1 MVSLQQKINS
11 YLWASGESA
20 TQLSQVDF
28 IEDRYKVI
36 GPQIWQ
42 DTKPE
47 QLLVP
52 EDSLSDWVQLYLQF
66 FPQRLHIPEVYGVC
80 HLGNSEVVLL
90 ENVPIDDEGNLYP
103 RLEEAWGDASALRQ
117 LYWLWQ
123 MLDLWSPLQEAG
135 VALSLLLNN
144 NVRVQGWRLWLL
156 ELHSESTTSAN
167 LQDLGNFWSS
177 LVNYASSD
185 IALQLEGFVS
195 ELQSDNV
202 SLTSLQSRF
211 NRLLLETA
219 AQQPL
224 RVQITGITD
233 AGPRQNHN
241 EDSYYPTKEDIYESG
256 DPLTQHLTVICDGIG
271 GHEGGEVASQLAVQ
285 TLKLQ
290 IRALL
295 REVAENPEIMVPDLV
310 AQQLSAVIRV
320 VNNVIAARNDEQ
332 GRESRRRMA
341 TTLVM
346 GLQLPQQLRQPESG
360 VGNSHELYLAWV
372 GDSRAYWITS
382 DYCQKLT
389 VDDDVA
395 SREARLGRSLYRQ
408 ALQRPDAGALIQALG
423 TKDAELLRPRVKRLI
438 IEEDGLLLLCSDGLS
453 DNDLVEQHWQDF
465 APDAIAG
472 KVSLDE
478 VAQNLINLANEK
490 NGHDNTTVT
499 LAYYGVS
506 AQYPILVNLSELP
519 GVSVISEALLN
530 SETEEQPSAVAPQL
544 EKANELEA
552 EESEESE
559 IENSERSLPR
569 GLVIFLGIIFVLTI
583 AGIAGLATQWL
594 IDSLEKQKAPE
605 STPSVENTK
614 KPF

>member
-1 MVSLQQKINS
+1 MVSLQQKINP

-42 DTKPE
+42 DTQPE
-47 QLLVP
+47 QPVSL
-52 EDSLSDWVQLYLQF
+52 EDSLSDWVQIYLKLL
-66 FPQRLHIPEVYGVC
+66 PQRLHVPEIYGVC
-80 HLGNSEVVLL
+80 PLGKSEVVLL
-90 ENVPIDDEGNLYP
+90 ENVPIDEQGHLYP
-103 RLEEAWGDASALRQ
+103 SLADAWGEASAVRQ

-123 MLDLWSPLQEAG
+123 MLDLWSPLQAAG
-135 VALSLLLNN
+135 VPSSLLHKDNL
-144 NVRVQGWRLWLL
+144 RVQGWRLWLL
-156 ELHSESTTSAN
+156 ELHPETTTPAN
-167 LQDLGNFWSS
+167 LQQLGNLWSS
-177 LVNYASSD
+177 LVSYASSD
-185 IALQLEGFVS
+185 VALQLEGFVS
-195 ELQSDNV
+195 ELESDGV
-202 SLTSLQSRF
+202 SLVSLQSRF

-219 AQQPL
+219 SQKPL
-224 RVQITGITD
+224 RVRITGITD

-256 DPLTQHLTVICDGIG
+256 DPLSQHLTAICDGIG

-295 REVAENPEIMVPDLV
+295 REIAEDTEIMSPDLV
-310 AQQLSAVIRV
+310 AQQLTAVIRV
-320 VNNVIAARNDEQ
+320 INNVIAARNDEQ

-382 DYCQKLT
+382 KYCQKLT

-395 SREARLGRSLYRQ
+395 SREVSLGRSLYRE
-408 ALQRPDAGALIQALG
+408 AWQRPDAGALIQALG
-423 TKDAELLRPRVKRLI
+423 TKDADLLRPRVKRLL

-453 DNDLVEQHWQDF
+453 DNDLIEQYWQDF

-490 NGHDNTTVT
+490 NGHDNTTIS

-506 AQYPILVNLSELP
+506 AQYPVLVNLSELP

-530 SETEEQPSAVAPQL
+530 SEAEEQGVVSSPLPPI
-544 EKANELEA
+544 E
-552 EESEESE
+552 E
-559 IENSERSLPR
+559 IEE
-569 GLVIFLGIIFVLTI
+569 
-583 AGIAGLATQWL
+583 
-594 IDSLEKQKAPE
+594 
-605 STPSVENTK
+605 VE
-614 KPF
+614 